1 MSENSAV
8 EASAVAISQKVTA
21 TSGVSSFVGF
31 ATKIDV
37 IAWGGLIIA
46 AIGLII
52 QLYFAVQKNRRR
64 GVVAVGALRLYRQR
78 HLVAIHRLGAG
89 HKRCARSGNCWNGD
103 PRVRRLP

>member
-1 MSENSAV
+1 
-8 EASAVAISQKVTA
+8 TA

-52 QLYFAVQKNRRR
+52 QLYFAVQKNRREKIEHEMKK
-64 GVVAVGALRLYRQR
+64 AEHKLRVQNLKGECDVKQ
-78 HLVAIHRLGAG
+78 
-89 HKRCARSGNCWNGD
+89 D
-103 PRVRRLP
+103 

>member
-1 MSENSAV
+1 MKMSENSAV

-46 AIGLII
+46 AIGLMI
-52 QLYFAVQKNRRR
+52 QLYFAVQKNRREKIEHEMKK
-64 GVVAVGALRLYRQR
+64 AEHKLRVQNLKGECDVKQ
-78 HLVAIHRLGAG
+78 
-89 HKRCARSGNCWNGD
+89 N
-103 PRVRRLP
+103 